1 MDLNYQ
7 NFTGQYNLPMQTL
20 QNVGALTASLGPMA
34 GGYGYAGGA
43 QAPYGNYSPTGAMGG
58 GNFANTGYNA
68 NAGLPGVYNNMGTS
82 QQSARDVNKF
92 NPQPNIGNSGMFNK
106 FSPQAIN
113 PMIT

>member
-58 GNFANTGYNA
+58 GNSANTGYNQ
-68 NAGLPGVYNNMGTS
+68 NAGLPGIYNNIGTAVSRLAPS
-82 QQSARDVNKF
+82 QGTNSYQQ
-92 NPQPNIGNSGMFNK
+92 PQQNK
-106 FSPQAIN
+106 FSPQQPSN
-113 PMIT
+113 MMIA